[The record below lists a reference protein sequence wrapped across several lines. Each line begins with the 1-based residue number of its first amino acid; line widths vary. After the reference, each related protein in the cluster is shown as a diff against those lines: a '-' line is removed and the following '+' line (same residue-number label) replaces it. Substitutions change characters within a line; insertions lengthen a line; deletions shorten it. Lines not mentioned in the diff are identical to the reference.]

1 MEWELKDFT
10 TAKHMW
16 VIIRKI
22 DQTDKENTIG
32 RMEITTK
39 VIFRMAWD
47 MARGT
52 SGKEKLEYNI
62 EDNTKT
68 IRSAAMARLT
78 TKMG

>member
-1 MEWELKDFT
+1 
-10 TAKHMW
+10 MW

-22 DQTDKENTIG
+22 DQMDKENTIG
-32 RMEITTK
+32 RMAITTK

-47 MARGT
+47 TARGT

-68 IRSAAMARLT
+68 IRSAAMAKLT

>member
-1 MEWELKDFT
+1 M
-10 TAKHMW
+10 
-16 VIIRKI
+16 
-22 DQTDKENTIG
+22 DKENIIG

-39 VIFRMAWD
+39 VIFRMVWD
-47 MARGT
+47 MVRGI
-52 SGKEKLEYNI
+52 SDREKLEYNI